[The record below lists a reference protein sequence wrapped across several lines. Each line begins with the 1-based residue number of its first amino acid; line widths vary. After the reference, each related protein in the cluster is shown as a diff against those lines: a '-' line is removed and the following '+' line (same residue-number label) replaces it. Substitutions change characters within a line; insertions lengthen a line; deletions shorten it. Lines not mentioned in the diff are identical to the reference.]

1 MQSSIKSKYQKK
13 KNNIHIHKNL
23 GEVENFIS
31 IIVINNNKIHYILIK
46 ITPIIVLINKAK
58 SKLYITPA

>member
-13 KNNIHIHKNL
+13 KKYIHIHKNL